1 VNDRAREPRQVLATA
16 MRQLSWLILF
26 ALLLAF
32 PSWALRK
39 TTPAEPLAPGEID
52 LRVLSSLRA
61 ADILWVDARSKAKFE
76 NRHIPGAVLLNQAE
90 WESLVSNFYD
100 QWQPS
105 CQVVVYG
112 EADSDNGREVAS
124 RLRQE
129 SGIENIWALKGG
141 YEAWRAR

>member
-1 VNDRAREPRQVLATA
+1 VNRRAGESRQVLATA
-16 MRQLSWLILF
+16 IRQLSWLILF
-26 ALLLAF
+26 AFLLAV

-39 TTPAEPLAPGEID
+39 PTPAEPLAPGEID
-52 LRVLSSLRA
+52 VRVLRSLRA
-61 ADILWVDARSKAKFE
+61 ADTLWVDARSKAKFE
-76 NRHIPGAVLLNQAE
+76 SRHIPGALLLNQAE

-100 QWQPS
+100 QWQPG

-124 RLRQE
+124 RLREE

-141 YEAWRAR
+141 YEAWRAK